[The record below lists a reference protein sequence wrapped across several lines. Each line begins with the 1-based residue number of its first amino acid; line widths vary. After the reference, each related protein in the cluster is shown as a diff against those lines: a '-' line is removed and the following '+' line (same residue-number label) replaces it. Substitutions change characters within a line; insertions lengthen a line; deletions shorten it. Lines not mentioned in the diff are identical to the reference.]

1 MRSKRSASILFLM
14 ALIVAGSFAPKCLA
28 FNIDS
33 LDGALTD
40 EISGLVES
48 GDIPSLQV
56 CVVSGDEKWVKGF
69 GEQTDEDTVFLVGS
83 IQKVFVAV
91 SILQLYD
98 EGLVGLDDDVN
109 THMPFS
115 IRHPGY
121 PDTPI
126 TIRMLLSHRS
136 GLDATLP
143 SEFAYDWGGESPTEW
158 TRSFSE
164 DLVGIPLEE
173 WLEMNLDEDGSLYSP
188 GHWVWEP
195 DTRYSY
201 SNNGYKILMCILER
215 VTGKSIQD
223 YMDEYIFTPLQMD
236 HTGFNC
242 LEFMDEHAIPH
253 TRKYGNDTNIPLPV
267 WNGRYM
273 LRSSASDMGNLMIA
287 LMNEGVFN
295 DAQILEK
302 ETVELMA
309 TNTRSSIFLRDYV
322 RKLKR
327 DGYGM
332 GIEVCNHGLLGH
344 GGSTV
349 GFTAEFYLSPSM
361 DTGFV
366 RLSNVNAILDYTSEG
381 WRDIGHTNDQIRT
394 NVMRK
399 TGLLPMVDYILI
411 LPIIWIIVV
420 LLLNRRR
427 ILEQLSE
434 RLNLGGEKSS
444 NSTHTKYS

>member
-1 MRSKRSASILFLM
+1 MRRLESASILFFI
-14 ALIVAGSFAPKCLA
+14 ALIMAGSFSPKCLA
-28 FNIDS
+28 YNINS

-98 EGLVGLDDDVN
+98 EGFVGLDDDVN

-143 SEFAYDWGGESPTEW
+143 SEFPYDWGDDNPTEW
-158 TRSFSE
+158 TRSFPK

-188 GHWVWEP
+188 SHWIWEP

-215 VTGKSIQD
+215 VTGQSIQE
-223 YMDEYIFTPLQMD
+223 YMDEYIFTPLHMD
-236 HTGFNC
+236 HTGFDC
-242 LEFMDEHAIPH
+242 LEFMDEHAAPH
-253 TRKYGNDTNIPLPV
+253 TRKYGNDTNILLPV

-273 LRSSASDMGNLMIA
+273 LRSSASDMGNLMMA
-287 LMNEGVFN
+287 LMNEGSFMGT
-295 DAQILEK
+295 QILEE
-302 ETVELMA
+302 ETVELMS
-309 TNTRSSIFLRDYV
+309 TNTRSSIFFRDFL

-349 GFTAEFYLSPSM
+349 GFTGEFYYSPSK

-399 TGLLPMVDYILI
+399 TGLIPVVDYIVLV
-411 LPIIWIIVV
+411 PMTGSIIV
-420 LLLNRRR
+420 LLINRKR
-427 ILEQLSE
+427 ILEKLKDY
-434 RLNLGGEKSS
+434 R
-444 NSTHTKYS
+444 

>member
-1 MRSKRSASILFLM
+1 MRRKGSASILFLV
-14 ALIVAGSFAPKCLA
+14 ALIVAGSFSPNCLA
-28 FNIDS
+28 FNFDS

-40 EISGLVES
+40 EISELVES
-48 GDIPSLQV
+48 GDIPSLHV

-91 SILQLYD
+91 SILQLYE
-98 EGLVGLDDDVN
+98 EGSVGLDDDVN
-109 THMPFS
+109 MHMPFS

-126 TIRMLLSHRS
+126 TIRMLLSHRA

-143 SEFAYDWGGESPTEW
+143 SEFAYDWCDDNPTEW
-158 TRSFSE
+158 TRSFPE

-173 WLEMNLDEDGSLYSP
+173 WLEMNLDMDGSLYSTSN
-188 GHWVWEP
+188 WVREP
-195 DTRYSY
+195 NTGYSY

-215 VTGKSIQD
+215 VTERSIQD
-223 YMDEYIFTPLQMD
+223 YMNEYIFTPLQMD
-236 HTGFNC
+236 HTGFDC
-242 LEFMDEHAIPH
+242 FEFMDVHATPH
-253 TRKYGNDTNIPLPV
+253 TRMYGNDTNIPLPV

-287 LMNEGVFN
+287 LMNDGVFE
-295 DAQILEK
+295 DAQILEE
-302 ETVELMA
+302 ETVELMS
-309 TNTRSSIFLRDYV
+309 TKTRSSIFIRELL

-327 DGYGM
+327 NGYGM

-349 GFTAEFYLSPSM
+349 GFTGEFYFSPFK

-381 WRDIGHTNDQIRT
+381 WRDIGKTNDQIRI
-394 NVMRK
+394 NVMQK
-399 TGLLPMVDYILI
+399 TGLLPLVDYIMLF
-411 LPIIWIIVV
+411 PMTGSIIV
-420 LLLNRRR
+420 LLRNRRKIWEKLSELLNFSA
-427 ILEQLSE
+427 E
-434 RLNLGGEKSS
+434 NSS
-444 NSTHTKYS
+444 

>member
-1 MRSKRSASILFLM
+1 MRRIKSASFLFLM
-14 ALIVAGSFAPKCLA
+14 VLIVAGSFSPICLA

-33 LDGALTD
+33 LDETLTND
-40 EISGLVES
+40 ISGLVES

-91 SILQLYD
+91 SILQLND
-98 EGLVGLDDDVN
+98 EGLIGLDDDVN

-121 PDTPI
+121 PDTAI

-143 SEFAYDWGGESPTEW
+143 SEFAYDWGDDNPTEW
-158 TRSFSE
+158 TRSFPE

-173 WLEMNLDEDGSLYSP
+173 WLKMNLDVDGSLYSP
-188 GHWVWEP
+188 SHWIWEP
-195 DTRYSY
+195 DTKYSY

-215 VTGKSIQD
+215 VTGQSIQD
-223 YMDEYIFTPLQMD
+223 YMDENIFKPLQMD
-236 HTGFNC
+236 HTGFDS
-242 LEFMDEHAIPH
+242 LEFMDEHATPH
-253 TRKYGNDTNIPLPV
+253 TRKYGNDANIPLPV

-273 LRSSASDMGNLMIA
+273 LRSSASDMGNLMMA
-287 LMNEGVFN
+287 LMNNGIFEGT
-295 DAQILEK
+295 QILER
-302 ETVELMA
+302 ETVDLML
-309 TNTRSSIFLRDYV
+309 TNTRSSFFLRDFL

-349 GFTAEFYLSPSM
+349 GFTGEFYFSPSK
-361 DTGFV
+361 DVGVV

-381 WRDIGHTNDQIRT
+381 WRDIGNVNGQIRT
-394 NVMRK
+394 MVMRK
-399 TGLLPMVDYILI
+399 TGLLPLVDYIVLF
-411 LPIIWIIVV
+411 PITGSIVV
-420 LLLNRRR
+420 LIRNRRR

-434 RLNLGGEKSS
+434 KFNLGTENSS
-444 NSTHTKYS
+444 

>member
-1 MRSKRSASILFLM
+1 MRRVKSASILFLM
-14 ALIVAGSFAPKCLA
+14 TLIVANSLSPNCLA

-40 EISGLVES
+40 EISELVES
-48 GDIPSLQV
+48 GDIPSLHV

-98 EGLVGLDDDVN
+98 EALIGLDDDVN
-109 THMPFS
+109 TYLPFS

-126 TIRMLLSHRS
+126 TIRMLLSHRA

-143 SEFAYDWGGESPTEW
+143 SEFAYDWGDDNPTEW
-158 TRSFSE
+158 TRSFPK

-188 GHWVWEP
+188 SHWVWEP

-223 YMDEYIFTPLQMD
+223 YMDENIFRPLQMT
-236 HTGFNC
+236 HTGFDR
-242 LEFMDEHAIPH
+242 LEFMDEHATPH

-273 LRSSASDMGNLMIA
+273 LRSSASDMGNLMMA
-287 LMNEGVFN
+287 LMNEGSFQGTQV
-295 DAQILEK
+295 LER
-302 ETVELMA
+302 ETVELMT
-309 TNTRSSIFLRDYV
+309 TNTRSSFFLRDYL

-349 GFTAEFYLSPSM
+349 GFTGEFYINPST

-381 WRDIGHTNDQIRT
+381 WRDIGRTNDQIRT

-399 TGLLPMVDYILI
+399 TGLLPLVDYIVLFPITWSIFVLI
-411 LPIIWIIVV
+411 R
-420 LLLNRRR
+420 NRRR
-427 ILEQLSE
+427 ILEQL
-434 RLNLGGEKSS
+434 R
-444 NSTHTKYS
+444 